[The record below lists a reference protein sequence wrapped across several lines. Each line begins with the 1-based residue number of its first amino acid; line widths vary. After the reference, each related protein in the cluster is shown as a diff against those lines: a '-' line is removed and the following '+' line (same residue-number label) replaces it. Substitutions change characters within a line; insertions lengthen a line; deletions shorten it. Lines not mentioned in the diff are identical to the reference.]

1 MLDPASGA
9 DKPVTV
15 AWDSALEL
23 RSLKTRA
30 RPCGY
35 WLSADQMD
43 EVTRLRSLGVL
54 VRRVTEAGVAR
65 GETYT
70 ETAREESRRQDVRGT
85 IADAVA
91 VLRVQVQTVP
101 ALIDVPVGSY
111 YVSLEQPLANL
122 VVAALE
128 PDTQNSYL
136 SNRIVSDLAGQVRV
150 LARPE
155 LKTVA
160 VP

>member
-1 MLDPASGA
+1 M
-9 DKPVTV
+9 
-15 AWDSALEL
+15 AWDSALQL
-23 RSLKTRA
+23 RSLKTRT

-35 WLSADQMD
+35 WLAADQAD
-43 EVTRLRSLGVL
+43 AVARLRRLGVQ
-54 VRRVTEAGVAR
+54 VRKVLETGVAR
-65 GETYT
+65 GETYS
-70 ETAREESRRQDVRGT
+70 ETLREEGSRQDVRGA
-85 IADAVA
+85 INDGAAV
-91 VLRVQVQTVP
+91 VRVQVQTVP
-101 ALIDVPVGSY
+101 TLIDVPVGSY

-128 PDTQNSYL
+128 PDTQSSYL

-155 LKTVA
+155 LKTMA